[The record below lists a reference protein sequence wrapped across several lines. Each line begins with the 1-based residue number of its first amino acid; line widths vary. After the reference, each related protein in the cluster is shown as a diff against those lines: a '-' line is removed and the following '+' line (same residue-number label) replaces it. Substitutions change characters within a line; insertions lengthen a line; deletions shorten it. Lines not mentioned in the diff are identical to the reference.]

1 MLKFFRRRRPAPR
14 VDQPTTTQGDI
25 ITAHA
30 WDLTLT
36 QWWAL
41 TDFERAECRRLVTTA
56 PRFEAA
62 S

>member
-1 MLKFFRRRRPAPR
+1 MIRFFRSRRPKP
-14 VDQPTTTQGDI
+14 VVEVVTTQADI

-30 WDLTLT
+30 WDMNLT

-41 TDFERAECRRLVTTA
+41 SDFERAECRRLIVAA
-56 PRFEAA
+56 PRFEEA

>member
-1 MLKFFRRRRPAPR
+1 MRKFFKSRSPKHRAAMC
-14 VDQPTTTQGDI
+14 QPVTTQADI

-41 TDFERAECRRLVTTA
+41 SDFERAECRRNIVTA
-56 PRFEAA
+56 PRFVP
-62 S
+62 

>member
-1 MLKFFRRRRPAPR
+1 MIRLFKRRRPMP
-14 VDQPTTTQGDI
+14 VQENVTTQGDI

-30 WDLTLT
+30 WGLTLT

-41 TDFERAECRRLVTTA
+41 SDFERAECRRNITVA
-56 PRFEAA
+56 PRFGLA

>member
-1 MLKFFRRRRPAPR
+1 MMRNRSRQPVPA
-14 VDQPTTTQGDI
+14 QPVTTQADI
-25 ITAHA
+25 LTAHA

-41 TDFERAECRRLVTTA
+41 TDFGRAECRRTVTAA
-56 PRFEAA
+56 PNFGRA